1 MVSEVTE
8 VHARYFADYSAR
20 GSTKTHVAS
29 KLGSVTVLLRLVR
42 QESGENWDKRCLRM
56 AQRGF
61 SSPSPSMAHLLEV
74 LMIKTRC

>member
-20 GSTKTHVAS
+20 DSTKTHVAS

-61 SSPSPSMAHLLEV
+61 SPVHARLVAKSKYGSSP
-74 LMIKTRC
+74 